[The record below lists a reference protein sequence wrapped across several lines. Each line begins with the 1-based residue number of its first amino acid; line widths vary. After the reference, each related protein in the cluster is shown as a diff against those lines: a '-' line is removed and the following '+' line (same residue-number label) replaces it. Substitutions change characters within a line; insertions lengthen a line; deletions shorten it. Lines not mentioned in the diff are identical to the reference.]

1 MATRLDSID
10 GDWQNVPG
18 TTRLRSSQGDP
29 MSAAPVPV
37 ASESIAD
44 VLARLGDIPPERLR
58 IPPLPG
64 LATEADLLAA
74 LEAPRKRICELI
86 DGTLV
91 EKAMG
96 FRESLLAGRLLV
108 LLDLFVSARN
118 LGLLTGPDG
127 MLQLFVGR
135 VRAPD
140 IAFIPWVNLPDRR
153 VPQEPIPAVAPDLA
167 IEILSESNTPGEMRL
182 KREDYFH
189 AGTRLV
195 WEIDPRRRTITIYTR
210 VDPADSVLTAADTL
224 TGDPVL
230 PGFTLPLAPFFNEL
244 DRHG

>member
-1 MATRLDSID
+1 
-10 GDWQNVPG
+10 
-18 TTRLRSSQGDP
+18 
-29 MSAAPVPV
+29 MSAATVPV

-44 VLARLGDIPPERLR
+44 WLARLGDIPPERLR
-58 IPPLPG
+58 LPPAPG
-64 LATEADLLAA
+64 EATEADLIAA

-86 DGTLV
+86 DGALV

-108 LLDLFVSARN
+108 LLDLFVEPRN
-118 LGLLTGPDG
+118 LGLLTVPDG
-127 MLQLFVGR
+127 MLRLFVGR

-140 IAFIPWVNLPDRR
+140 IAFIPWEALPDRR

-167 IEILSESNTPGEMRL
+167 VEVLSESNTPGEMRL
-182 KREDYFH
+182 KREDYFR

-195 WEIDPRRRTITIYTR
+195 WEIDPRQRTVAVFTQ
-210 VDPADSVLTAADTL
+210 VLPAAANLTAADTL

-230 PGFTLPLAPFFNEL
+230 PGFALPLADLFGTL